1 MSFGLIIIPVAFIIY
16 NIINQNNMINNINN
30 TILEQRA
37 EIILINR
44 LSSTI
49 QLLPINYNIIQ
60 LTRHYIYSCCI
71 IILIDIILIVNLIVV
86 IIPHQPLYSNISLS
100 IVIILLLSLFILV
113 MLNYIGYKYILQT
126 EEYINNKEIE
136 IKIKKEAINNVY
148 IKYLLK
154 IVNDNV
160 NGNVNVNDNGNDN
173 IEFINNSIDEYISNH
188 LYLNS
193 SIRICY
199 IRRIDRLLTFKKKDK
214 QTVINEIENKLLEI
228 KKDELNNVMNT
239 NLKNINMITPE
250 IVKLEL
256 AKLNEILDDYKNKLQ
271 IKINMIKELSQINSI
286 IININ

>member
-16 NIINQNNMINNINN
+16 NIINQNNSIININN

-44 LSSTI
+44 LLSTI

-86 IIPHQPLYSNISLS
+86 IIPHQLFYSNIYLS
-100 IVIILLLSLFILV
+100 IVIILLLSLVVLV

-136 IKIKKEAINNVY
+136 IKLKKEAINNVY

-154 IVNDNV
+154 IVND
-160 NGNVNVNDNGNDN
+160 NDN